1 VGNRDDW
8 KGPLLVTEHF
18 APLLVGTALGAA
30 VVLVAAV
37 LTRTRQ
43 GGVAHIPTSSDPEEI
58 EAYWRD
64 YHRRQQEISRRY
76 AIQIPIF
83 VLLIG
88 LFVSLL
94 QLI

>member
-1 VGNRDDW
+1 M
-8 KGPLLVTEHF
+8 TEHL
-18 APLLVGTALGAA
+18 APLLVGTALAGVVVVVA
-30 VVLVAAV
+30 VVLLRA
-37 LTRTRQ
+37 RP
-43 GGVAHIPTSSDPEEI
+43 GDVAHIRSSDPEEL

-64 YHRRQQEISRRY
+64 FNRRQQEISRRY

-83 VLLIG
+83 MLLVG

>member
-1 VGNRDDW
+1 MIGTNPE
-8 KGPLLVTEHF
+8 GPLPVTEHL
-18 APLLVGTALGAA
+18 APLLIGTALSAV
-30 VVLVAAV
+30 VVLVSVV
-37 LTRTRQ
+37 LLRARP
-43 GGVAHIPTSSDPEEI
+43 GEVAHIPTSADPEEI

-76 AIQIPIF
+76 AIQIPIA
-83 VLLIG
+83 VLLVG

>member
-1 VGNRDDW
+1 MS
-8 KGPLLVTEHF
+8 VTEHV
-18 APLLVGTALGAA
+18 APLLIGTALGAVAVLVA
-30 VVLVAAV
+30 VVLMRV
-37 LTRTRQ
+37 RP
-43 GGVAHIPTSSDPEEI
+43 GDVAHIPQSADPDEI

-64 YHRRQQEISRRY
+64 YNRRRQEISRRY

-83 VLLIG
+83 VVLVG

>member
-1 VGNRDDW
+1 
-8 KGPLLVTEHF
+8 VTEHL
-18 APLLVGTALGAA
+18 APLLVGTVLGAVA
-30 VVLVAAV
+30 VLVAVV

-58 EAYWRD
+58 AAYWRD
-64 YHRRQQEISRRY
+64 FNRRQQETSRRY

-83 VLLIG
+83 VLLVG